1 MSKERL
7 KVVKIG
13 GHVVDSVE
21 GLDKLLDEFAA
32 LEGNKILVHGG
43 GKIATKISAAL
54 GIEAKMIEGRRVT
67 DAATVEVVTM
77 VYAGGINK
85 NIVAKL
91 QKRGVAAWG
100 ICGAD
105 AHLIPANK
113 RPVKQID
120 YGFVGD
126 VLTDQI
132 NCKAFDMLLGAGYSV
147 VVAPITMDMSGQLL
161 NTNADT
167 IAQSVAVAM
176 SSLYEVELVY
186 LFEKPGVLADISD
199 ESSVI
204 KLISHD
210 NYAELKESGKIFDGM
225 IPKIDNALHA
235 VDNGVKAVRICDTL
249 KGEAGTLIAN
259 KG

>member
-1 MSKERL
+1 MSRESL

-54 GIEAKMIEGRRVT
+54 GIESKMVDGRRIT

-85 NIVAKL
+85 SIVAKL
-91 QKRGVAAWG
+91 QKRGIAAWG
-100 ICGAD
+100 VCGAD
-105 AHLIPANK
+105 AQIIPAVK
-113 RPVKQID
+113 RPVKEID

-126 VLTDQI
+126 VLTNEI
-132 NCKAFDMLLGAGYSV
+132 KSEAFKMLIDAGFSV
-147 VVAPITMDMSGQLL
+147 VVAPITLSAEGQLL

-176 SSLYEVELVY
+176 SKLYDVELIY
-186 LFEKPGVLADISD
+186 LFEKPGVLEDVED
-199 ESSVI
+199 PTSVI
-204 KLISHD
+204 EQISHD

-225 IPKIDNALHA
+225 IPKIDNALFA
-235 VDNGVKAVRICDTL
+235 VDNGVSGVRICDTL
-249 KGEAGTLIAN
+249 KVAVGTLIV
-259 KG
+259 K

>member
-1 MSKERL
+1 MMSKQRL

-21 GLDKLLDEFAA
+21 GLDKLLDEFAT

-43 GKIATKISAAL
+43 GKIATKISGAL
-54 GIEAKMIEGRRVT
+54 GIEAKMVDGRRIT

-85 NIVAKL
+85 GIVAKL
-91 QKRGVAAWG
+91 HKRGVSVWG
-100 ICGAD
+100 VCGAD
-105 AHLIPANK
+105 ASLIPAVK
-113 RPVKQID
+113 RPVKAID

-132 NCKAFDMLLGAGYSV
+132 NSGAFQMLINSGYSV
-147 VVAPITMDMSGQLL
+147 VVAPITVDASGQLL

-176 SSLYEVELVY
+176 SALYDVELIY

-210 NYAELKESGKIFDGM
+210 NYAELKSSGKIFDGM
-225 IPKIDNALHA
+225 IPKIDNALFA
-235 VDNGVKAVRICDTL
+235 VDNGVGAVRICDTL
-249 KGEAGTLIAN
+249 LLEAGTLIA
-259 KG
+259 K

>member
-1 MSKERL
+1 MMSKETL

-21 GLDKLLDEFAA
+21 GLDRLLDQFAA

-43 GKIATKISAAL
+43 GKVATKISAAL

-85 NIVAKL
+85 KIVAKL
-91 QKRGVAAWG
+91 SKRGVATWG
-100 ICGAD
+100 VCGAD
-105 AHLIPANK
+105 ARLIPAVK
-113 RPVKQID
+113 RPVKDID

-132 NCKAFDMLLGAGYSV
+132 DSKAFNMLLSAGYSV
-147 VVAPITMDMSGQLL
+147 VVAPITMDDGGQLL

-167 IAQSVAVAM
+167 IAQSVAVGM
-176 SSLYEVELVY
+176 SKLFDVELVY
-186 LFEKPGVLADISD
+186 LFEKPGVLADIAD
-199 ESSVI
+199 ESSI
-204 KLISHD
+204 IPLISEA
-210 NYAELKESGKIFDGM
+210 NYAELKSSGKIFDGM
-225 IPKIDNALHA
+225 IPKIDNALQA
-235 VDNGVKAVRICDTL
+235 IDNGVAKVRICDTL
-249 KGEAGTLIAN
+249 ERESGTLIA
-259 KG
+259 KL

>member
-1 MSKERL
+1 MSRDSV

-13 GHVVDSVE
+13 GHVVDSTE

-43 GKIATKISAAL
+43 GKIATNISAAL
-54 GIEAKMIEGRRVT
+54 GIEAKMVEGRRIT

-85 NIVAKL
+85 SIVAKL
-91 QKRGVAAWG
+91 QRRGVAAWG

-105 AHLIPANK
+105 AQIIPAIK
-113 RPVKQID
+113 RPVKDID

-126 VLTDQI
+126 VLTDSI
-132 NCKAFDMLLGAGYSV
+132 NNQALQMLIGSGYSV
-147 VVAPITMDMSGQLL
+147 VVAPITVDAEGQLL

-176 SSLYEVELVY
+176 SKIYDVELIY
-186 LFEKPGVLADISD
+186 LFEKSGVLADIAD
-199 ESSVI
+199 DNSVI
-204 KLISHD
+204 KLISHE
-210 NYAELKESGKIFDGM
+210 NYPQLKSSGKIFDGM
-225 IPKIDNALHA
+225 IPKIDNALLA
-235 VDNGVKAVRICDTL
+235 VDSGVTGVRICNTL
-249 KGEAGTLIAN
+249 RVDAGTLIA
-259 KG
+259 KI

>member
-1 MSKERL
+1 MSKTKI

-32 LEGNKILVHGG
+32 LDGKKILVHGG

-54 GIEAKMIEGRRVT
+54 GIEAKMVEGRRIT

-85 NIVAKL
+85 SIVAKL
-91 QKRGVAAWG
+91 RKRGVSAWG
-100 ICGAD
+100 VCGAD
-105 AHLIPANK
+105 AQLIPAVK
-113 RPVKQID
+113 RPVKDID
-120 YGFVGD
+120 YGYVGD
-126 VLTDQI
+126 VLTDRI
-132 NCKAFDMLLGAGYSV
+132 DSSAFQMLIDAGYNV
-147 VVAPITMDMSGQLL
+147 VVAPITLDDSGQLL

-176 SSLYEVELVY
+176 SKLYEVELIY

-199 ESSVI
+199 EQSVI
-204 KLISHD
+204 KNISHE
-210 NYAELKESGKIFDGM
+210 NYLELKSSGKIFDGM
-225 IPKIDNALHA
+225 IPKIDNALFA
-235 VDNGVKAVRICDTL
+235 VDNGVAAVRICNTL
-249 KGEAGTLIAN
+249 LQEEGTLIS
-259 KG
+259 K

>member
-13 GHVVDSVE
+13 GHVVDSPE

-32 LEGNKILVHGG
+32 LEGKKILVHGG

-54 GIEAKMIEGRRVT
+54 GIEAKMVDGRRIT

-85 NIVAKL
+85 SIVAKL
-91 QKRGVAAWG
+91 QKRGIAAWG
-100 ICGAD
+100 VSGAD
-105 AHLIPANK
+105 ASLIPAVK
-113 RPVKQID
+113 RPVKEID

-132 NCKAFDMLLGAGYSV
+132 NSKAFQMLVEAGYGV
-147 VVAPITMDMSGQLL
+147 VVAPITVDASGQLL

-167 IAQSVAVAM
+167 IAQSVAVGM
-176 SSLYEVELVY
+176 SGLYDVELVY
-186 LFEKPGVLADISD
+186 LFEKPGVLADITD

-204 KLISHD
+204 KLISHE

-225 IPKIDNALHA
+225 IPKIDNALFA
-235 VDNGVKAVRICDTL
+235 VDNGVVAVRICDTL
-249 KGEAGTLIAN
+249 TRDAGTLIA
-259 KG
+259 K